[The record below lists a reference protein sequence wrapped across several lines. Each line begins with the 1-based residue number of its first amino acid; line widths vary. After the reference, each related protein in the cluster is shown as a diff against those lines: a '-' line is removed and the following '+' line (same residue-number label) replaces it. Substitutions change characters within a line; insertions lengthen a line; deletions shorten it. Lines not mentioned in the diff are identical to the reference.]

1 MALDNFEDFNQFITA
16 SLIADASISA
26 IQIEQYINQ
35 LRIAGATDDT
45 IWALLLAD
53 LEDGG
58 RLFGAY
64 ASGVTNT
71 VRSSVNLVGNISSMD
86 VYREAGIEQFKWLTT
101 KGGNVCPDCD
111 RRQGRVETME
121 MWNAIGT
128 PKSGWSVC
136 RQHCDCSLEL
146 MQYDGKTT
154 FDKPKK

>member
-1 MALDNFEDFNQFITA
+1 MALDNFEDFNGFVTA

-58 RLFGAY
+58 RLFGSY
-64 ASGVTNT
+64 ASSVTGT
-71 VRSSVNLVGNISSMD
+71 VKSSVDILGNISSMD
-86 VYREAGIEQFKWLTT
+86 VYREAGINQFKWVVVN
-101 KGGNVCPDCD
+101 GANACPDCN
-111 RRQGRVETME
+111 RRQGRVENINL
-121 MWNAIGT
+121 WNAIGT
-128 PKSGWSVC
+128 PASGGSVC
-136 RQHCDCSLEL
+136 RQHCDCKLEPI
-146 MQYDGKTT
+146 QYNGKTS